1 MITID
6 CTPVRVLLDKE
17 NLANNIDLLRDTTDR
32 LLEETAEI
40 SDTAELGEV
49 VDLMRNLN
57 ELRRQLNEVL
67 KHNKQ
72 KGECNGDNKQNR

>member
-17 NLANNIDLLRDTTDR
+17 NLANKIDLLRDTIDR

-40 SDTAELGEV
+40 SDMVKLVDTA
-49 VDLMRNLN
+49 DLMRNLN

-67 KHNKQ
+67 KAQ
-72 KGECNGDNKQNR
+72 

>member
-1 MITID
+1 MTTLD

-17 NLANNIDLLRDTTDR
+17 NLANKIDLLRDTIDR

-40 SDTAELGEV
+40 SDTVKLVDVA
-49 VDLMRNLN
+49 DLMRNLN

-67 KHNKQ
+67 KAQ
-72 KGECNGDNKQNR
+72 

>member
-17 NLANNIDLLRDTTDR
+17 NLANKIDLLRDTIDL

-40 SDTAELGEV
+40 SDTVKLVDVA
-49 VDLMRNLN
+49 DLMRNLN
-57 ELRRQLNEVL
+57 ELRRQLNEVS
-67 KHNKQ
+67 KAQ
-72 KGECNGDNKQNR
+72 

>member
-17 NLANNIDLLRDTTDR
+17 NLANKIDLLRDTIDR

-40 SDTAELGEV
+40 SDTVELV
-49 VDLMRNLN
+49 DTADLMRSLN

-67 KHNKQ
+67 KAQ
-72 KGECNGDNKQNR
+72 

>member
-17 NLANNIDLLRDTTDR
+17 NLANKIDLLRDTIDL

-40 SDTAELGEV
+40 SATVKLVDVA
-49 VDLMRNLN
+49 DLMRNLN

-67 KHNKQ
+67 KAQ
-72 KGECNGDNKQNR
+72 

>member
-17 NLANNIDLLRDTTDR
+17 NLANKIDLLRDTIDL

-40 SDTAELGEV
+40 SDTVELGEV

-57 ELRRQLNEVL
+57 ELRRQLNEVF
-67 KHNKQ
+67 KAQ
-72 KGECNGDNKQNR
+72 

>member
-17 NLANNIDLLRDTTDR
+17 NLANKIDLLGDTIDR
-32 LLEETAEI
+32 LLDETTEI

-49 VDLMRNLN
+49 VDLLRNLN
-57 ELRRQLNEVL
+57 GLRRQLNDVL
-67 KHNKQ
+67 RAQ
-72 KGECNGDNKQNR
+72 

>member
-17 NLANNIDLLRDTTDR
+17 NLANNIDLLGDTIDR

-49 VDLMRNLN
+49 VDLLRNLN
-57 ELRRQLNEVL
+57 ELRRQLNDVL
-67 KHNKQ
+67 RAQ
-72 KGECNGDNKQNR
+72 

>member
-17 NLANNIDLLRDTTDR
+17 NLANKIDLLRDTIDL

-40 SDTAELGEV
+40 SDTVKLVDVA
-49 VDLMRNLN
+49 DLMRDLN

-67 KHNKQ
+67 KAQ
-72 KGECNGDNKQNR
+72 

>member
-17 NLANNIDLLRDTTDR
+17 NLANNIDLLGDTIDR

-49 VDLMRNLN
+49 VDLLRNLN
-57 ELRRQLNEVL
+57 GLRRQLNEVL
-67 KHNKQ
+67 KAQ
-72 KGECNGDNKQNR
+72 

>member
-17 NLANNIDLLRDTTDR
+17 NLANKIDLLRDTIDR

-40 SDTAELGEV
+40 NDTVELVDTA
-49 VDLMRNLN
+49 DLMRNLN

-67 KHNKQ
+67 KAQ
-72 KGECNGDNKQNR
+72 

>member
-6 CTPVRVLLDKE
+6 CNPVRVLLDKD
-17 NLANNIDLLRDTTDR
+17 NLAKNIDLLRDTTDR

-40 SDTAELGEV
+40 CDTVELGEV

-67 KHNKQ
+67 KAQ
-72 KGECNGDNKQNR
+72 

>member
-17 NLANNIDLLRDTTDR
+17 NLANKIDLLRDTIDH

-40 SDTAELGEV
+40 SDTVELV
-49 VDLMRNLN
+49 DTADLMRNLN
-57 ELRRQLNEVL
+57 ELRRQLNEVF
-67 KHNKQ
+67 KAQ
-72 KGECNGDNKQNR
+72 

>member
-6 CTPVRVLLDKE
+6 CTPVRVLLDKD
-17 NLANNIDLLRDTTDR
+17 NLANKIDLLRDTIDR

-40 SDTAELGEV
+40 SDTVELV
-49 VDLMRNLN
+49 DVADLMRNLN

-67 KHNKQ
+67 KAQ
-72 KGECNGDNKQNR
+72 

>member
-17 NLANNIDLLRDTTDR
+17 NLANKIDLLRDTIDLL

-40 SDTAELGEV
+40 SDTVKLVDVA
-49 VDLMRNLN
+49 DLMRNLN

-67 KHNKQ
+67 KAQ
-72 KGECNGDNKQNR
+72 

>member
-40 SDTAELGEV
+40 CDTVELGEV

-57 ELRRQLNEVL
+57 ELRRQLNEVF
-67 KHNKQ
+67 KAQ
-72 KGECNGDNKQNR
+72 

>member
-1 MITID
+1 MITIE
-6 CTPVRVLLDKE
+6 CSPVRVFLDKD
-17 NLANNIDLLRDTTDR
+17 NLANNINLLRDTIDR

-40 SDTAELGEV
+40 DDAEGLGEV

-67 KHNKQ
+67 KAQ
-72 KGECNGDNKQNR
+72 

>member
-1 MITID
+1 MNPME
-6 CTPVRVLLDKE
+6 CSPVRVLLDKD
-17 NLANNIDLLRDTTDR
+17 NLANNIDLLRDTIDR

-40 SDTAELGEV
+40 SDTVELGEV

-67 KHNKQ
+67 KAQ
-72 KGECNGDNKQNR
+72 

>member
-1 MITID
+1 MNQME
-6 CTPVRVLLDKE
+6 CSPVRVFLDKD
-17 NLANNIDLLRDTTDR
+17 NLANNIDLLHDTIDR

-40 SDTAELGEV
+40 DDAEGLGEV

-67 KHNKQ
+67 KAQ
-72 KGECNGDNKQNR
+72 

>member
-17 NLANNIDLLRDTTDR
+17 NLANNIDLLRDTIDL

-40 SDTAELGEV
+40 SDTVKLVDVA
-49 VDLMRNLN
+49 DLMRNLN

-67 KHNKQ
+67 KAQ
-72 KGECNGDNKQNR
+72 

>member
-17 NLANNIDLLRDTTDR
+17 NLANKIDLLRDTIDL

-40 SDTAELGEV
+40 SDTVKLVDVA
-49 VDLMRNLN
+49 DLMRNLN
-57 ELRRQLNEVL
+57 ELRRQLVEVL
-67 KHNKQ
+67 KAQ
-72 KGECNGDNKQNR
+72 

>member
-6 CTPVRVLLDKE
+6 CTPVRVLLDKD
-17 NLANNIDLLRDTTDR
+17 NLANKIDLLRDTIDR

-40 SDTAELGEV
+40 SDTVELV
-49 VDLMRNLN
+49 DTADLMRNLN

-67 KHNKQ
+67 KAQ
-72 KGECNGDNKQNR
+72 

>member
-17 NLANNIDLLRDTTDR
+17 NLANNIDLLGDTIDR
-32 LLEETAEI
+32 LFEETAEI
-40 SDTAELGEV
+40 SDTVELGEV

-67 KHNKQ
+67 KAQ
-72 KGECNGDNKQNR
+72 

>member
-17 NLANNIDLLRDTTDR
+17 NLANKIDLLRDTIDL

-40 SDTAELGEV
+40 SDTVKLVDVAE
-49 VDLMRNLN
+49 LMRNLN

-67 KHNKQ
+67 KAQ
-72 KGECNGDNKQNR
+72 

>member
-17 NLANNIDLLRDTTDR
+17 NLANKINLLRDTIDL

-40 SDTAELGEV
+40 SDTVKLVDVA
-49 VDLMRNLN
+49 DLMRNLN
-57 ELRRQLNEVL
+57 ELRRQLNDVL
-67 KHNKQ
+67 RAQ
-72 KGECNGDNKQNR
+72 

>member
-6 CTPVRVLLDKE
+6 CNPVRVLLDKD
-17 NLANNIDLLRDTTDR
+17 NLAHKIVLLRDTADR
-32 LLEETAEI
+32 LLEDTAEI

-57 ELRRQLNEVL
+57 ELRRQLNEVF
-67 KHNKQ
+67 KAQ
-72 KGECNGDNKQNR
+72 

>member
-6 CTPVRVLLDKE
+6 CNPVRVLLDKE
-17 NLANNIDLLRDTTDR
+17 NLANKIDLLRDTIDL

-40 SDTAELGEV
+40 SDTVKLVDVA
-49 VDLMRNLN
+49 DLMRNLN

-67 KHNKQ
+67 KAQ
-72 KGECNGDNKQNR
+72 

>member
-17 NLANNIDLLRDTTDR
+17 NLANKINLLRDTIDR

-40 SDTAELGEV
+40 SDTVELV
-49 VDLMRNLN
+49 DTADLMRNLN

-67 KHNKQ
+67 KAQ
-72 KGECNGDNKQNR
+72 

>member
-17 NLANNIDLLRDTTDR
+17 NLANKIDLLRDTIDF

-40 SDTAELGEV
+40 SDTVKLVDVA
-49 VDLMRNLN
+49 DLMRNLN

-67 KHNKQ
+67 KAQ
-72 KGECNGDNKQNR
+72 

>member
-6 CTPVRVLLDKE
+6 CNPVRVLLDKE
-17 NLANNIDLLRDTTDR
+17 NLANKIDLLRDTIDR

-40 SDTAELGEV
+40 SDTVKLVDTA
-49 VDLMRNLN
+49 DLMRNLN

-67 KHNKQ
+67 KAQ
-72 KGECNGDNKQNR
+72 

>member
-17 NLANNIDLLRDTTDR
+17 NLANKIDLLGDTIDR

-49 VDLMRNLN
+49 VDLLRNLN

-67 KHNKQ
+67 KAQ
-72 KGECNGDNKQNR
+72 

>member
-6 CTPVRVLLDKE
+6 CTPVRVLLDKD
-17 NLANNIDLLRDTTDR
+17 NLAKNIVLLRDTTDR

-40 SDTAELGEV
+40 CDTAELGEV

-67 KHNKQ
+67 KAQ
-72 KGECNGDNKQNR
+72 

>member
-6 CTPVRVLLDKE
+6 CTPVRVLLDKD
-17 NLANNIDLLRDTTDR
+17 NLANKIDLLRDTIDR

-40 SDTAELGEV
+40 SDTVKLVDTA
-49 VDLMRNLN
+49 DLMRNLN

-67 KHNKQ
+67 KAQ
-72 KGECNGDNKQNR
+72 